1 VAATIFNKV
10 KHIIMTFITILVRI
24 SKFSIVMTIRIKI
37 PIKMTDT
44 PGFDVQHNNTYNFDI
59 EQNIKSDNQ
68 HDSKQV

>member
-1 VAATIFNKV
+1 
-10 KHIIMTFITILVRI
+10 
-24 SKFSIVMTIRIKI
+24 MTIRIKI